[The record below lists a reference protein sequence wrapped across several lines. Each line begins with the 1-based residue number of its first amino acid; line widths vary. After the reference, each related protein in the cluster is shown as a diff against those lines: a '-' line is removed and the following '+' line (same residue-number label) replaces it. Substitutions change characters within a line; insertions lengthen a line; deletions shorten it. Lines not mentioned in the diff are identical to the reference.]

1 MRSSAYASTVIMSTT
16 YTLSGS
22 LVVVSVISLVAG
34 SGASASLLLLHLE
47 EYLECLLQVI
57 WAGGCYQLLRQ
68 KQYPSFFFFFLRF
81 CFLFS
86 RERSLCGGSV
96 QKHGHHDCGRGGWMC
111 LKFNYQPPCDL
122 LGHIHRSHVDP

>member
-68 KQYPSFFFFFLRF
+68 KQYPSFFFFFYDFVFCSPENGVCVAGRF
-81 CFLFS
+81 RNIAITIIEGGLDVPQIQQTS
-86 RERSLCGGSV
+86 RLIIYW
-96 QKHGHHDCGRGGWMC
+96 DT
-111 LKFNYQPPCDL
+111 YTDL
-122 LGHIHRSHVDP
+122 T